1 MFGEAMIQ
9 RLVRTAKPSVTAQAG
24 RDQQGS
30 VRLIVKRREIRLN
43 RASEMARWESSG
55 ALWQICGDKKVEER

>member
-24 RDQQGS
+24 RDQQGR
-30 VRLIVKRREIRLN
+30 VRLIVRRREIRLN
-43 RASEMARWESSG
+43 RASERARW
-55 ALWQICGDKKVEER
+55 ALWQICGDKKAEER

>member
-24 RDQQGS
+24 RDQQGR
-30 VRLIVKRREIRLN
+30 VRLIVRRREIRLN
-43 RASEMARWESSG
+43 RASERAR
-55 ALWQICGDKKVEER
+55 